1 MVKRLLDLKNAS
13 RNDELSLKKNCFNQG
28 TFGDRTLAYSGAK
41 VQSRFYPGDLIT
53 RKGDR
58 EICSVS
64 GRVGMY
70 ANVQSPWLFTMCL
83 NNDWGA

>member
-1 MVKRLLDLKNAS
+1 M
-13 RNDELSLKKNCFNQG
+13 
-28 TFGDRTLAYSGAK
+28 LAYSDAK
-41 VQSRFYPGDLIT
+41 VPSRFYPGDLIT